1 MSTEDRTNTKV
12 KLRSYG
18 FQCVAMHCVSR
29 QYMFKDN
36 IRMPTNI
43 SFFRFPKNN
52 VDINVWCNLIK
63 RQNNRDNFSVTP
75 SHRVCG
81 KHFEENFLFK
91 APGGTRTRLLQ
102 GAKPVLYIWNEF
114 CKTKQ
119 RKAPKVRDSKRLD
132 NDHLDKEDF
141 CNNAEAP
148 EEEPI
153 TEVEI
158 VDITDIPSENVIS
171 NLKNEN
177 EKLKTQLEHALNQ
190 KLASSKLPIVSQIE
204 SSDELCNHYTGFTT
218 QERLNIIYDFLNP
231 GIDGENII
239 LLIIRTNI
247 IRVKVAEVEHFHH
260 ITAFLSLLYV

>member
-12 KLRSYG
+12 KLRSCG

-52 VDINVWCNLIK
+52 VDINVCSNLIK
-63 RQNNRDNFSVTP
+63 RQNIRDNFSVTP
-75 SHRVCG
+75 SHRVGG
-81 KHFEENFLFK
+81 KHLK
-91 APGGTRTRLLQ
+91 PPGGTRTRLIQ
-102 GAKPVLYIWNEF
+102 GRKPVLHIRNEF

-141 CNNAEAP
+141 GNNAEAL
-148 EEEPI
+148 EEDPI

-158 VDITDIPSENVIS
+158 VDITNIPSENVIS
-171 NLKNEN
+171 NLKIEN

-204 SSDELCNHYTGFTT
+204 SSDELCYHAKV
-218 QERLNIIYDFLNP
+218 
-231 GIDGENII
+231 
-239 LLIIRTNI
+239 LI
-247 IRVKVAEVEHFHH
+247 EEPY
-260 ITAFLSLLYV
+260 SLLKVH